1 MLHLIGLVLKMRIR
15 QCAIWH
21 VSIVMDNLE
30 RALKNSLE
38 GGRVKGSALDLKR
51 IAEQFNK

>member
-15 QCAIWH
+15 HCAIWH
-21 VSIVMDNLE
+21 VSIVVDNLE
-30 RALKNSLE
+30 RAPDHSLE

-51 IAEQFNK
+51 IAELFNK

>member
-21 VSIVMDNLE
+21 VSKVMDNLE
-30 RALKNSLE
+30 RAPDHSLE
-38 GGRVKGSALDLKR
+38 GGRVKGSALDFKR